1 MDDKGIIGGVVVL
14 LLVVGGIMFAVSGGG
29 TSGAPSSKNAPA
41 GALELAQC
49 LKDSGA
55 TFYGAFWCPHCKT
68 QKEDFGSAAK
78 ALPYVECSTA
88 DGKGQ
93 NAVCAAKKI
102 DSYPTWEFKD
112 GTRITGEQ
120 TFATLAEKSGCTDP
134 TATPQSGTSTPD
146 VGGAAGQTLP
156 VGETPNPTLPLPVQ

>member
-1 MDDKGIIGGVVVL
+1 MKDDKGIIGGVVVL
-14 LLVVGGIMFAVSGGG
+14 LLLVGGILFAVSGGG
-29 TSGAPSSKNAPA
+29 TSDTATGKNAPA

-55 TFYGAFWCPHCKT
+55 TFYGAFWCPHCKK

-93 NAVCAAKKI
+93 NAICAAKKV

-112 GTRITGEQ
+112 GTRVTGEQ
-120 TFATLAEKSGCTDP
+120 TFALLAEKSGCPDP
-134 TATPQSGTSTPD
+134 TATPQSVATTSAD
-146 VGGAAGQTLP
+146 GAAGQTLP
-156 VGETPNPTLPLPVQ
+156 VGETPNPALPLEVQ